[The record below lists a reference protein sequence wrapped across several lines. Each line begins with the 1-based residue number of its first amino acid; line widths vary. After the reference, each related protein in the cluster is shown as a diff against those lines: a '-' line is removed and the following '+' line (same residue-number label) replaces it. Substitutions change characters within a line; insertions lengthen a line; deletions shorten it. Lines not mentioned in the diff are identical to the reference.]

1 MVRFSRCNSHVFSA
15 SPLQLNYRS
24 RRALI
29 ILSAQEYMT
38 SSRNGVSALP
48 VEVLE
53 TLRRLRFQYA
63 HLVDAMMWRLESAA
77 MVSSMRVFVLPAIV
91 FFYAQSVCDDRI

>member
-1 MVRFSRCNSHVFSA
+1 MVRFSRCNRHVFSA
-15 SPLQLNYRS
+15 SALQLNYRS

-29 ILSAQEYMT
+29 ILSDQEYMT

-53 TLRRLRFQYA
+53 TLRR
-63 HLVDAMMWRLESAA
+63 
-77 MVSSMRVFVLPAIV
+77 
-91 FFYAQSVCDDRI
+91 

>member
-1 MVRFSRCNSHVFSA
+1 MVRFSRCNRHVFSA
-15 SPLQLNYRS
+15 SPLLLNYRS

-53 TLRRLRFQYA
+53 TLR
-63 HLVDAMMWRLESAA
+63 S
-77 MVSSMRVFVLPAIV
+77 
-91 FFYAQSVCDDRI
+91 